1 MPNERVDADVC
12 VVGAGLAGLTAA
24 RDLVAAGREVV
35 VLEARD
41 RVGGRV
47 LTERLSDGTPVDHGG
62 QWIGPG
68 QHRMAHLAEELG
80 LETFPTYDEGEN
92 LLDFGGRTARYE
104 GAIPRLSPVVLAD
117 MAQAQT
123 RFDRLAQ
130 RVPLDAPWA
139 ADRADEWDG
148 QTFESWIRR
157 NAVTRGARELF
168 TLYSEAVFAADPADL
183 SLLHALFY
191 THSGNGVDVLAGTR
205 DGAQQD
211 RFVDGAQGVALGLAG
226 GLGTRVRL
234 EQPVRRVDWSD
245 DGVMVLTDSVLVAA
259 RHAVI
264 AVPPPLAARIRYEPA
279 LPPARDQLTQRL
291 PMGAVIKCHAVYERP
306 FWRDDGLTGQATT
319 DVGPVKVTF
328 DNSPPDGTPGVLLGF
343 VEGANA
349 RALSRLDADDRRSEV
364 LGSLTALFG
373 TAAARPLEYTER
385 DWSAEEWTRG
395 CYAALF
401 TPGTWTQLGPA
412 LRAPVGPIH
421 WAGTETAT
429 VWCGYMDG
437 AVQSG
442 ERAAREILGPRVAD
456 REDVR

>member
-1 MPNERVDADVC
+1 VPSERVEADVC

-47 LTERLSDGTPVDHGG
+47 LTARLADGTPVDHGG

-68 QHRMAHLAEELG
+68 QHRMAHLAEDLG
-80 LETFPTYDEGEN
+80 LATFPTYDAGDS
-92 LLDFGGRTARYE
+92 LLHFGGRTGRYQ
-104 GAIPRLSPVVLAD
+104 GVIPRLSPVVLAD

-157 NAVTRGARELF
+157 NAMTRGARQLF
-168 TLYSEAVFAADPADL
+168 ALYSEAVFAADPADL

-211 RFVDGAQGVALGLAG
+211 RFVDGAQGVALGLAD
-226 GLGTRVRL
+226 GLGARVRL
-234 EQPVRRVDWSD
+234 EQPVRRVDWSG
-245 DGVMVLTDSVLVAA
+245 DGVMVLTDAMLVAA

-264 AVPPPLAARIRYEPA
+264 AVPPPLAARIRYEPT

-291 PMGAVIKCHAVYERP
+291 PMGAVIKSHAVYERP
-306 FWRDDGLTGQATT
+306 FWRDDGLSGQATS
-319 DVGPVKVTF
+319 DVAPVKVTF
-328 DNSPPDGTPGVLLGF
+328 DNSPVSGSPGVLLAF

-349 RALSRLDADDRRSEV
+349 RALGRLAPAERREEV
-364 LGSLTALFG
+364 LRSLAVLFG
-373 TAAARPLEYTER
+373 PPAARPLEYTER
-385 DWSAEEWTRG
+385 DWTAEEWTRG

-412 LRAPVGPIH
+412 LREPIGPLH

-442 ERAAREILGPRVAD
+442 ERTAVEILTSS
-456 REDVR
+456 

>member
-1 MPNERVDADVC
+1 MPNETLESDVC
-12 VVGAGLAGLTAA
+12 VVGGGIAGLIAA
-24 RDLVAAGREVV
+24 RDLVAGEHDVV

-47 LTERLSDGTPVDHGG
+47 VTERLADGTPIDHGG

-68 QHRMAHLAEELG
+68 QHRMAHLAEDLA
-80 LETFPTYDEGEN
+80 LATFPTFDEGEN
-92 LLDFGGRTARYE
+92 LLRFGGRTGRYR
-104 GAIPRLSPVVLAD
+104 GAIPRLNPAVLAD
-117 MAQAQT
+117 MAQAQL
-123 RFDRLAQ
+123 RFDRMAT

-139 ADRADEWDG
+139 ADRAADWDG

-168 TLYSEAVFAADPADL
+168 TLYSEAVFAAEPADL

-211 RFVDGAQGVALGLAG
+211 RFVDGAQSVALALAAQ
-226 GLGTRVRL
+226 LGDRVRL
-234 EQPVRRVDWSD
+234 TQPVRRIDRSADAVA
-245 DGVMVLTDSVLVAA
+245 VLTDSILVRA
-259 RHAVI
+259 RHAVV
-264 AVPPPLAARIRYEPA
+264 AVPPPLASRIRWEPA
-279 LPPARDQLTQRL
+279 LPASRDQLLQRM
-291 PMGAVIKCHAVYERP
+291 PMGAVIKCHLVYEQP

-328 DNSPPDGTPGVLLGF
+328 DNSPPSASPGVLLAF
-343 VEGANA
+343 AEGAHA
-349 RALSRLDADDRRSEV
+349 RALNQLDPQERRREV
-364 LGSLTALFG
+364 LASVAALFG
-373 TAAARPLEYTER
+373 PPALRPVEYLER
-385 DWSAEEWTRG
+385 DWIAEEWTRG
-395 CYAALF
+395 CYAAMF

-412 LRAPVGPIH
+412 LRAPIGRVH

-437 AVQSG
+437 AAQSG
-442 ERAAREILGPRVAD
+442 ERAAAEILAD
-456 REDVR
+456 E

>member
-1 MPNERVDADVC
+1 VSSERLETDVC
-12 VVGAGLAGLTAA
+12 VIGAGLAGLTAA
-24 RDLVAAGREVV
+24 RDLVAAGRDVV

-47 LTERLSDGTPVDHGG
+47 LTETLVDGTTIDHGG

-68 QHRMAHLAEELG
+68 QHRMAHLADDLG
-80 LETFPTYDEGEN
+80 LETFPTYDGGEN
-92 LLDFGGRTARYE
+92 LLHFGGRTARYE

-117 MAQAQT
+117 MGQAQM

-139 ADRADEWDG
+139 ADRAEEWDG

-157 NAVTRGARELF
+157 NAVTRGARELL
-168 TLYSEAVFAADPADL
+168 TLYSEAVFAAAPADL

-211 RFVDGAQGVALGLAG
+211 RFVGGAQGLALGLAAH
-226 GLGTRVRL
+226 LGDRVRL
-234 EQPVRRVDWSD
+234 EQPVRRVDWSGD
-245 DGVMVLTDSVLVAA
+245 AVMALTDSVLVAA
-259 RHAVI
+259 RHAII
-264 AVPPPLAARIRYEPA
+264 AIPPPLATRIRYEPP

-306 FWRDDGLTGQATT
+306 FWRDDGLSGQATT

-328 DNSPPDGTPGVLLGF
+328 DNSPPRGSPGVLLAF
-343 VEGANA
+343 VEGAHA
-349 RALSRLDADDRRSEV
+349 RALSQRAPDDRREQV
-364 LGSLTALFG
+364 LAALVRLFG
-373 TAAARPLEYTER
+373 AAAARPLEYTER

-412 LRAPVGPIH
+412 LRAPVGRIH

-442 ERAAREILGPRVAD
+442 ERAAREILD
-456 REDVR
+456 RD

>member
-1 MPNERVDADVC
+1 MTERLDADVC

-41 RVGGRV
+41 RVGGRL
-47 LTERLSDGTPVDHGG
+47 LTETLADGTAIDHGG

-68 QHRMAHLAEELG
+68 QHRMAHLVDDLG
-80 LETFPTYDEGEN
+80 LATFPTYDEGEH
-92 LLDFGGRTARYE
+92 LLCFGGRTGRYE

-123 RFDRLAQ
+123 RFDRLAT

-139 ADRADEWDG
+139 ADRAAELDG

-168 TLYSEAVFAADPADL
+168 TLYSEAVFAAEPADL

-211 RFVDGAQGVALGLAG
+211 RFVGGAQGTALGLAER
-226 GLGTRVRL
+226 LGDRVRVA
-234 EQPVRRVDWSD
+234 QPVRRIDRSD
-245 DGVMVLTDSVLVAA
+245 DAVAVLTDALLVTA
-259 RHAVI
+259 RHVVVAI
-264 AVPPPLAARIRYEPA
+264 PPPLAARIRYEPA
-279 LPPARDQLTQRL
+279 LPAARDQLTQRL
-291 PMGAVIKCHAVYERP
+291 PMGAVIKCHALYDRP

-319 DVGPVKVTF
+319 DVGPVKLTF
-328 DNSPPDGTPGVLLGF
+328 DNSPPSGAPGVLLAF

-349 RALSRLDADDRRSEV
+349 RVLSRLDPAERRTEV
-364 LGSLTALFG
+364 LGALTALFG
-373 TAAARPLEYTER
+373 AAAGTPVEYLER
-385 DWSAEEWTRG
+385 DWTAEEWTRG

-412 LRAPVGPIH
+412 LREPVGRIH

-442 ERAAREILGPRVAD
+442 ERVAAEILAT
-456 REDVR
+456 